1 MALNHITVYGRF
13 TKDPEVRYT
22 STGKA
27 VASFTV
33 AVDRDGKDTG
43 TDFINCVSW
52 AEQAEFVKKYFFKGS
67 ACVVTGRLQI
77 RDYED
82 KNGNKR
88 TAAEIVTN
96 RVYFAG
102 DKKTGE
108 PVKPKEAEGH
118 FQPLPDDDGELPF

>member
-22 STGKA
+22 SNGKA

-77 RDYED
+77 RNYED
-82 KNGNKR
+82 KNGEKR

-96 RVYFAG
+96 RVY
-102 DKKTGE
+102 
-108 PVKPKEAEGH
+108 
-118 FQPLPDDDGELPF
+118 LPAIKRPGSR